1 MLPSITSCPRWSG
14 VGRSISRR
22 ASKYNASTA
31 PHAANYA
38 IWCHFILHKQKSQFG
53 GALVLVLAMQI
64 FLNSAYMRFDLCAL
78 ISAYPHETA
87 YCVRFM
93 QIRIW
98 GLYKMWTHYAD
109 CDMRIHKR
117 ITAWN
122 RIYVESAWPALSSNL
137 FCSRTQNLVS
147 EMSDDW
153 NKTTNGSNVQSNA
166 IAPILVLCLRD
177 LLLLVLV
184 RFSWYVGGVRFTRG
198 WKEDIPPAY
207 MVALCP
213 PPSPVHSIL
222 AQHIGSYGRR
232 VHG

>member
-1 MLPSITSCPRWSG
+1 
-14 VGRSISRR
+14 
-22 ASKYNASTA
+22 
-31 PHAANYA
+31 
-38 IWCHFILHKQKSQFG
+38 
-53 GALVLVLAMQI
+53 
-64 FLNSAYMRFDLCAL
+64 MRFDLCAF

-87 YCVRFM
+87 YRVRFT
-93 QIRIW
+93 QIRIR
-98 GLYKMWTHYAD
+98 GLHKMWTHYAD
-109 CDMRIHKR
+109 WENICAYISALPHG
-117 ITAWN
+117 TVWP
-122 RIYVESAWPALSSNL
+122 YVESAWPALSSNL

-166 IAPILVLCLRD
+166 FAPILVLCLRD
-177 LLLLVLV
+177 LWVPVLV

-198 WKEDIPPAY
+198 WNEDIPPAY